1 MKPDDAAPAGAEVPV
16 PEDRTVDIIA
26 RLHARQ
32 ARGRDAERRL
42 VDAILGDLQFAAQ
55 ATIAEIAQ
63 RAGVS
68 EPTITRLA
76 RSLGFSGTQE
86 MRIHIAQAL
95 AIGGAYLRTPPPAPT
110 GPAGFADAVAGIA
123 KGAHAALDLLALG
136 LAEADVAGMARAL
149 CGARQVL
156 VCGTGGGSSMAAV
169 EMQNRLFRL
178 GIKVTAQTDPQL
190 QRMNASVL
198 GPRDVAV
205 FFSISGQARS
215 VIDAARIARQYGART
230 MAVAKPGSPLAQ
242 ETHTLLPLNFQ
253 EDGNLYKPSSVRYAL
268 LACVDILAMATA
280 HAIGP
285 SVIEPLRRVRQSLAS
300 QDIRDPLLPI
310 GD

>member
-1 MKPDDAAPAGAEVPV
+1 VTGATERRATPPVFSQAESAVDIVARLKERQVRGKGAE
-16 PEDRTVDIIA
+16 I
-26 RLHARQ
+26 
-32 ARGRDAERRL
+32 RL
-42 VDAILGDLQFAAQ
+42 VEAILADLQFAAQ
-55 ATIAEIAQ
+55 ATIAQLAL

-76 RSLGFSGTQE
+76 RSLGFGGTQD

-95 AIGGAYLRTPPPAPT
+95 AIGGAYLRAPPLPPEDDDAT
-110 GPAGFADAVAGIA
+110 GGAVAAIA
-123 KGAHAALDLLALG
+123 RGAHAALDLFALG
-136 LAEADVAGMARAL
+136 LSGVDIGVMARMLKSA
-149 CGARQVL
+149 GQII

-178 GIKVTAQTDPQL
+178 GLRTTSQTDPQL

-198 GPRDVAV
+198 GPRDVLV
-205 FFSISGQARS
+205 GFSISGQARS
-215 VIDAARIARQYGART
+215 VIDATRIARQYGAHT
-230 MAVAKPGSPLAQ
+230 LAVTQPGTPLAAEAQ
-242 ETHTLLPLNFQ
+242 MLLPLTLR

-268 LACVDILAMATA
+268 LVAVDTLAMATA

-285 SVIEPLRRVRQSLAS
+285 GVIEPLRRVRQSLAT
-300 QDIRDPLLPI
+300 QGMRDPSQPI